1 MSTTYLFTI
10 ELPPEVVFKPIEATG
25 SHVTCLDCGRDWEAA
40 MDEDSSIWSYEADN
54 EGISIWVKATCKG
67 CGRVEIFTT
76 SGGKASGYAR
86 ELRDLDRKHRDE
98 HGLWLRDQ
106 GGE

>member
-1 MSTTYLFTI
+1 MSDSLSVA
-10 ELPPEVVFKPIEATG
+10 VVGAGAWGTALAALLATKG
-25 SHVTCLDCGRDWEAA
+25 HDVT
-40 MDEDSSIWSYEADN
+40 IWSYEADN
-54 EGISIWVKATCKG
+54 EGIGIWVKATCKG

-98 HGLWLRDQ
+98 HGLWLREQ
-106 GGE
+106 ERGE